1 MWFDEP
7 PGQTDT
13 PSGGAVAVA
22 YAAALFAIPG
32 VWFALIALEPLSGLA
47 AAFAR

>member
-1 MWFDEP
+1 M
-7 PGQTDT
+7 
-13 PSGGAVAVA
+13 SGRVAIA

-32 VWFALIALEPLSGLA
+32 VWFALIALDPLSGAA